1 MKKFCTIFSVVMAF
15 AFSANAAVTLQ
26 ECRDKARENY
36 PLVSRY
42 DLVQATKEC
51 NVHNASLAWLPRL
64 EIGVSGGWF
73 CNTTDAEDL
82 ATVLGELGQAIDM
95 SGKTEQP
102 WQYKVDATLTQS
114 VWDGGASAFY
124 KKMAQANAD
133 KDAAELE
140 VSFYEL
146 QRQVDEVYFSILL
159 LEERLKQSQGRMQVL
174 ENNLAKMQSV
184 FDEGELSAMD
194 LKSMEAEVKEARQQ
208 IKLIE
213 NNIASS
219 RLSLSLLTSMDLSK
233 EELIVPTVPETI
245 PSRPEYAFIE
255 SSQKILELKM
265 KKLNVD
271 LSPKILFLAD
281 AYYGYPGR
289 NIFKGLTDH
298 NPSFNAFLGVQLK
311 FDLSPLYTRRNDK
324 TLIANQMHE
333 LDLQRDLLNF
343 KIRLANTG
351 VSQEIEFLRQTLED
365 DTEILRLR
373 TDVRVAAEER
383 LESGVIDASDLLQKI
398 NDEAH
403 ASLQKS
409 IHQIELLQAL
419 YRQEKIERPMGH
431 NEELINE

>member
-1 MKKFCTIFSVVMAF
+1 MRKFCAILSVIMTF
-15 AFSANAAVTLQ
+15 AFSANASVTLQ
-26 ECRDKARENY
+26 QCRDSARMNY

-42 DLVQATKEC
+42 DLIQATKEC

-64 EIGVSGGWF
+64 EIGGSGAWLS
-73 CNTTDAEDL
+73 NTTDAKD
-82 ATVLGELGQAIDM
+82 LGEILGKLGEMIDM
-95 SGKTEQP
+95 AGKNEQP
-102 WQYKVDATLTQS
+102 WQYKINATLAQS
-114 VWDGGASAFY
+114 VWDGGASTYY

-146 QRQVDEVYFSILL
+146 QRQVDEVFFSILL
-159 LEERLKQSQGRMQVL
+159 LEERLKQAQCRMQVL
-174 ENNLAKMQSV
+174 ESNLAKMQSV

-213 NNIASS
+213 NNIVSS
-219 RLSLSLLTSMDLSK
+219 RLSLSLLTSMDLSR
-233 EELIVPTVPETI
+233 EELIAPTDPEAI
-245 PSRPEYAFIE
+245 PVRPEYAFIE

-265 KKLNVD
+265 KELNVD
-271 LSPKILFLAD
+271 LSPKISFIAD

-298 NPSFNAFLGVQLK
+298 NPSFNAVLGVQMK
-311 FDLSPLYTRRNDK
+311 FNLDPLYTRKNDK
-324 TLIANQMHE
+324 ALIANQMRE

-351 VSQEIEFLRQTLED
+351 VNQEIQFLRQTLED
-365 DTEILRLR
+365 DAEILQLR

-383 LESGVIDASDLLQKI
+383 LESGFIDASDLLQKI

-419 YRQEKIERPMGH
+419 YRQENVISENSDL
-431 NEELINE
+431 NEK

>member
-1 MKKFCTIFSVVMAF
+1 
-15 AFSANAAVTLQ
+15 
-26 ECRDKARENY
+26 
-36 PLVSRY
+36 
-42 DLVQATKEC
+42 
-51 NVHNASLAWLPRL
+51 
-64 EIGVSGGWF
+64 
-73 CNTTDAEDL
+73 
-82 ATVLGELGQAIDM
+82 M

-102 WQYKVDATLTQS
+102 WQYKVNATLAQS

-174 ENNLAKMQSV
+174 ESNLAKMQSV

-289 NIFKGLTDH
+289 NIFKGLIDH
-298 NPSFNAFLGVQLK
+298 NPSFNMFLGLQLK
-311 FDLSPLYTRRNDK
+311 FDLSPLYTRKNDK
-324 TLIANQMHE
+324 ALITNQIHE

-351 VSQEIEFLRQTLED
+351 VNQEIEFLRQTLED
-365 DTEILRLR
+365 DTEILQLR

-383 LESGVIDASDLLQKI
+383 LESGIIDASDLLQKI

-419 YRQEKIERPMGH
+419 YRQEDGITENSDNKPK
-431 NEELINE
+431 